1 MNPDATPGPLASMPI
16 DKFLDLLA
24 SPSPTPGGGG
34 IAALAGALSA
44 GLISMVC
51 NLTLGKE
58 KYAGVQEEVKKLLA
72 ESEELRGQLL
82 QLVDADAQAFN
93 QIMEG
98 YRLPRG
104 TDEEKQLRAA
114 RIQEATIEASRVP
127 LRIAEKCARI
137 VELAGP
143 AARLTNVQAIGDVA
157 MAAYLAEG
165 ALRGAVINIDINLR
179 SVKDQEAV
187 RQLNE
192 QAQALLPGLNQKVTG
207 AIQDGMAR
215 LS

>member
-1 MNPDATPGPLASMPI
+1 MSEDAARPLATMPI
-16 DKFLDLLA
+16 DQFLDILA

-34 IAALAGALSA
+34 IAALAGSLAA

-58 KYAGVQEEVKKLLA
+58 KYAAVQDQVRDLLA
-72 ESEELRGQLL
+72 ESETLRRELL
-82 QLVDADAQAFN
+82 QMVDADAQAFN

-98 YRLPRG
+98 YRLPKA
-104 TDEEKQLRAA
+104 TEEEKRVRSA
-114 RIQEATIEASRVP
+114 RIQEATLEASRVP
-127 LRIAEKCARI
+127 LEIARKCSRVIDLAEPAGRI
-137 VELAGP
+137 
-143 AARLTNVQAIGDVA
+143 TNVQAVGDVA

-192 QAQALLPGLNQKVTG
+192 QAQALLPGLQERVQR
-207 AIQDGMAR
+207 AIQNGMAR
-215 LS
+215 L